1 MVAIVRPQ
9 AGAAGFV
16 IRAKARKV
24 GIPETGFFTLFYQ
37 DARNVL
43 APLLSAVPTAAAA
56 NCPLTTI
63 LST

>member
-24 GIPETGFFTLFYQ
+24 GFSETGRPSVKILFS
-37 DARNVL
+37 RL
-43 APLLSAVPTAAAA
+43 
-56 NCPLTTI
+56 I
-63 LST
+63 LKLVYFASVG